1 VIDRDPL
8 GWGEFRV
15 DHLLLVLRDYALVH
29 LAAKMNHH
37 APVNLHDVDLNSV
50 LMVAM
55 KVYQKMGVRNCLVD
69 LNYRD
74 ALPCSHSLITI
85 EIKFA

>member
-1 VIDRDPL
+1 L

-15 DHLLLVLRDYALVH
+15 DHLHRGLRDYDLVH

-50 LMVAM
+50 PMVAM
-55 KVYQKMGVRNCLVD
+55 KVYQKMDVRNCLVD
-69 LNYRD
+69 LNHRG

-85 EIKFA
+85 ENKFA